1 MILFCDCEFSRIF
14 ELESK
19 INHISTNI
27 RPIQLVRNKIF
38 FSKLLLILKQIFLKI
53 HKKMADTT
61 LSQLRDD
68 KNHINDINQ
77 ILFENLNSAAET
89 KKQKKQKKLDFFEN
103 IVKNTIRSNVHF
115 NRSNMFLVKNK
126 FHKSTNYN
134 RYRKT
139 YVDKLRKYQRSKSLE
154 CRNDSKV
161 LKLDDGKISFI
172 NSCCCFFF

>member
-1 MILFCDCEFSRIF
+1 
-14 ELESK
+14 
-19 INHISTNI
+19 
-27 RPIQLVRNKIF
+27 
-38 FSKLLLILKQIFLKI
+38 
-53 HKKMADTT
+53 MADTT

-77 ILFENLNSAAET
+77 ILFENLSSATET

-172 NSCCCFFF
+172 NSCCCFFFDHVICWSYVNYYKFYDTSSRKSKFNLYAISQICNTSKVYF